1 MHRRR
6 FNCHAAGALH
16 RMKFESKGFKH
27 AALAWL
33 GAPPITQLHTRR
45 GSPSAPRPGLHLG
58 DCVRPSATPKT
69 VETWPLA
76 SLPEKLIKI
85 GAKVVSHGRHV
96 SFQMVEVAGAPS
108 EI

>member
-1 MHRRR
+1 
-6 FNCHAAGALH
+6 
-16 RMKFESKGFKH
+16 
-27 AALAWL
+27 
-33 GAPPITQLHTRR
+33 
-45 GSPSAPRPGLHLG
+45 
-58 DCVRPSATPKT
+58 VRPSATPKT

-96 SFQMVEVAGAPS
+96 SFQMAEVAGAPS